1 MCNVCVENEIRIKES
16 NPISNQFPSICRWSP
31 YSRNRVRIKLFV
43 YDFYKDVIK
52 RLVPERT
59 LTQIL
64 DEAENVEEFRLNPTK
79 IQEEYGE
86 FRRTN
91 IGTEACA

>member
-1 MCNVCVENEIRIKES
+1 MEPLFPES
-16 NPISNQFPSICRWSP
+16 CANQAFM
-31 YSRNRVRIKLFV
+31 

-64 DEAENVEEFRLNPTK
+64 DEAENVEEFRLNPAK
-79 IQEEYGE
+79 I
-86 FRRTN
+86 
-91 IGTEACA
+91 